1 MFLGIVLIVENDF
14 CLAALGSNIIDDARS
29 HWDDFCLLPM
39 SEFVKQNIMMISGR
53 AWIEKVKSLM
63 TFEPNV
69 RSMV

>member
-1 MFLGIVLIVENDF
+1 MFLGIVLIVEKDF

-63 TFEPNV
+63 TFEPIV